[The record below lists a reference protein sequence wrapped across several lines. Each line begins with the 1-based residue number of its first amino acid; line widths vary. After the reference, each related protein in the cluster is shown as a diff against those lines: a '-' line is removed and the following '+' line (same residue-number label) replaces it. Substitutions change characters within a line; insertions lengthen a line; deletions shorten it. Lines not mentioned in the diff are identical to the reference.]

1 MELSVDKKLGDLL
14 LSGWTMLGES
24 CSVETCRCP
33 LMKKQNSQKYC
44 CGCEVWVLEGNKREK
59 FSFSDLLAGKRVGKK
74 PQNTLPQ
81 NTNNSETQNQ
91 AKEKKENSVEKKDD
105 LFLKNNDFNRAKLLK
120 VLNAKIDYLT
130 EKLDQAT
137 DISIIEQTTKALILN
152 IEALDKFKEMSK

>member
-44 CGCEVWVLEGNKREK
+44 CGCEVWVLEGNKWEK
-59 FSFSDLLAGKRVGKK
+59 LSFSDLLAGKRASKK
-74 PQNTLPQ
+74 PQNVQPQ
-81 NTNNSETQNQ
+81 NINNQEVKNQ
-91 AKEKKENSVEKKDD
+91 TKDKKENLDEKKENLLEKKDD
-105 LFLKNNDFNRAKLLK
+105 FNRTKLLK
-120 VLNAKIDYLT
+120 VLNSKMDFLT
-130 EKLDQAT
+130 EKLEQAT

-152 IEALDKFKEMSK
+152 MEALSKFTEMSK